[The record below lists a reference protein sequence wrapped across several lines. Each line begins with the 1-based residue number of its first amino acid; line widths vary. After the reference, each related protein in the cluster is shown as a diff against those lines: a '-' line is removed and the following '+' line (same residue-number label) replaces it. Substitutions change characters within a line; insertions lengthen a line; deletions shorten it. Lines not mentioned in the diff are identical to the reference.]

1 MPPSLTLV
9 GQDPLGKFR
18 HLAKVH
24 GSEQPIPL
32 TTTRFSVR
40 ILGTLALVTAER
52 RFRNA
57 EKQSIEATMTFPVPV
72 HAALVGL
79 SAQIGGRRL
88 VAQTQ
93 RKAQARETYEAA
105 IDVGQTAVLHEE
117 ALRGIHM
124 ISVGHVPPGQTVAVQ
139 GLWVMPL
146 AASSDGLLLS
156 IPTTV
161 GDIYGRSPLLDS
173 DDLTHAPVLHE
184 AELEVTCDSGYATL
198 VQGRLVEGRTRVR
211 LDAPIEIMVTGAAIR
226 PLQGV
231 AADGRAVNLT
241 VEPAPGGDRHLDIV
255 LLHDTSGSMDA
266 PATGRHAIRGQ
277 VASKHEVALYGLA
290 EAAAQ
295 LRRADRVDVW
305 SFNSTVR
312 YLGSGVGPVAVGQA
326 LARMEQ
332 PAGGT
337 ELQPAIDAVL
347 QQHGEADV
355 LLVTDGKSHA
365 LDVHA
370 VARQGARFTVVL
382 VGEDSLAANVGHLAA
397 LTGGQIFVSSGLDLP
412 DVLQRAIASM
422 RAPRLRQTRV
432 PQGLPVSTAEALAG
446 GMRIAARW
454 SLPREAAPVSDEEV
468 SRAVTAYAAW
478 LALPRLEEEDAAALA
493 EAEGV
498 VCHLTSMVLVDEAGE
513 AQKGL
518 PAQRKVPLMTPR
530 TAQSQRHVRPVASP
544 EMPMMRAAMP
554 PFAPDLDGP
563 KFCLRAAPEE
573 GGLFRKGRSPKKPR
587 ASAPS
592 ERTPPATPGRLAR
605 VLRRLRRPDLQRL
618 RGQVD
623 WSSHPDALR
632 LGEWHGNIPPDVLA
646 ALQEVAQL
654 AEVQQLAA
662 ALGLTPEMVALA
674 LLARAEAGADRGA
687 ARFARVVLGQAD
699 PAQVENAALAVGLS
713 AKAR

>member
-1 MPPSLTLV
+1 MPPSLALIS
-9 GQDPLGKFR
+9 QDPLGKFR
-18 HLAKVH
+18 HLAKVR
-24 GSEQPIPL
+24 GTEQPIPL
-32 TTTRFSVR
+32 TATRFSVR

-57 EKQSIEATMTFPVPV
+57 EKQSIEAVMTFPVPV

-93 RKAQARETYEAA
+93 RRAQARERYEAA
-105 IDVGQTAVLHEE
+105 IDDGKTAVLHEE

-146 AASSDGLLLS
+146 AVSGDSLVLS

-161 GDIYGRSPLLDS
+161 GDIYGRSPLPDS

-184 AELEVTCDSGYATL
+184 AELEVSCDSGHAAL
-198 VQGRLVEGRTRVR
+198 LQGQLVEGRARVR
-211 LDAPIEIMVTGAAIR
+211 LDAPIEIVVTGAATR
-226 PLQGV
+226 SLQGA
-231 AADGRAVNLT
+231 AADGRAVELT
-241 VEPAPGGDRHLDIV
+241 VEPAPGGDSHLDIV
-255 LLHDTSGSMDA
+255 LLQDTSGSMEE
-266 PATGRHAIRGQ
+266 PASGGRAIRGQ
-277 VASKHEVALYGLA
+277 VPSKHEVALYGLA

-305 SFNSTVR
+305 VFNSTAR
-312 YLGSGVGPVAVGQA
+312 HLGSGVGPVAVGHA

-332 PAGGT
+332 PVGGT

-355 LLVTDGKSHA
+355 LLVTDGKSFA

-422 RAPRLRQTRV
+422 RAPRLRQA
-432 PQGLPVSTAEALAG
+432 PWHPGLPVFTAEALAG

-454 SLPREAAPVSDEEV
+454 SLPQQAAPVPDGEI
-468 SRAVTAYAAW
+468 SRAVAAYAAW
-478 LALPRLEEEDAAALA
+478 LALPRLEEEDAAELA
-493 EAEGV
+493 EAESV
-498 VCHLTSMVLVDEAGE
+498 VCHLTAMVLVDEAGE
-513 AQKGL
+513 AQEGL

-530 TAQSQRHVRPVASP
+530 TAQSQRHLRPVASA
-544 EMPMMRAAMP
+544 EAPMMSAAMP
-554 PFAPDLDGP
+554 PPDLGLDRP
-563 KFCLRAAPEE
+563 TFLRRAAP
-573 GGLFRKGRSPKKPR
+573 KGSDLLREDAAPRMPSP
-587 ASAPS
+587 SAPS
-592 ERTPPATPGRLAR
+592 GPASPAAPGRLTRA
-605 VLRRLRRPDLQRL
+605 LRRLRKSNLQHL
-618 RGQVD
+618 CGQVD
-623 WSSHPDALR
+623 WSRHPDALR
-632 LGEWHGNIPPDVLA
+632 QGEWQGNLSPDVIA
-646 ALQEVAQL
+646 GLQEAAKL
-654 AEVQQLAA
+654 TELQQLAV
-662 ALGLTPEMVALA
+662 ALGITAELVALA
-674 LLARAEAGADRGA
+674 LLARSEAGSDRGA
-687 ARFARVVLGQAD
+687 ARFARTVLGQAD
-699 PAQVENAALAVGLS
+699 PLKVEKAALLIGLT
-713 AKAR
+713 AEG

>member
-1 MPPSLTLV
+1 MPPSLAPV
-9 GQDPLGKFR
+9 GQDPLGQFR
-18 HLAKVH
+18 HLAKVR
-24 GSEQPIPL
+24 GTEQPIPL
-32 TTTRFSVR
+32 TATHFSVR

-52 RFRNA
+52 QFRNA
-57 EKQSIEATMTFPVPV
+57 EKTSIEATMTFPVPV

-93 RKAQARETYEAA
+93 RKAQARERYEAA
-105 IDVGQTAVLHEE
+105 IDDGKTAVLHEE

-146 AASSDGLLLS
+146 AATSGDGLVLN

-161 GDIYGRSPLLDS
+161 GDIYGRSPLPDS

-184 AELEVTCDSGYATL
+184 AELEVSCDSGHAAL
-198 VQGRLVEGRTRVR
+198 LQGRLVEGRARVR
-211 LDAPIEIMVTGAAIR
+211 LDAPIEILVTGAAVQ
-226 PLQGV
+226 PLHSV
-231 AADGRAVNLT
+231 AADGRAVALT

-255 LLHDTSGSMDA
+255 LLQDTSGSMEEA
-266 PATGRHAIRGQ
+266 ASGRYGDRGQ

-295 LRRADRVDVW
+295 LRCADRVDVW
-305 SFNSTVR
+305 AFNSTAR
-312 YLGSGVGPVAVGQA
+312 YLGSGVGPAAVGQA

-332 PAGGT
+332 PGGGT

-347 QQHGEADV
+347 HQHGEADV

-397 LTGGQIFVSSGLDLP
+397 LTGGQVLVSSGLDLP
-412 DVLQRAIASM
+412 EVLQRAIASM
-422 RAPRLRQTRV
+422 RAPRLRQAKV
-432 PQGLPVSTAEALAG
+432 PRGLPVSTAEALAG

-454 SLPREAAPVSDEEV
+454 SLPQQAASVPDEEI
-468 SRAVTAYAAW
+468 SRAVAAYAAW
-478 LALPRLEEEDAAALA
+478 LALPRLEEEDATALA

-513 AQKGL
+513 AQEGL

-530 TAQSQRHVRPVASP
+530 AAQSQHHLRPVAFG
-544 EMPMMRAAMP
+544 ETPMMSAAMP
-554 PFAPDLDGP
+554 PPDLGLDRP
-563 KFCLRAAPEE
+563 TFLRRAAPKDAM
-573 GGLFRKGRSPKKPR
+573 LFREDAAPRMSSP
-587 ASAPS
+587 SAPS
-592 ERTPPATPGRLAR
+592 RRAPPAAPGRLAR
-605 VLRRLRRPDLQRL
+605 ALRRFCRPNLQDL

-623 WSSHPDALR
+623 WTSNPDALR
-632 LGEWHGNIPPDVLA
+632 RGEWQGNLAPDVLA
-646 ALQEVAQL
+646 GLREAAKL
-654 AEVQQLAA
+654 AELQQLAV
-662 ALGLTPEMVALA
+662 ALGITAELVALA
-674 LLARAEAGADRGA
+674 LLARAEAGSDRGA
-687 ARFARVVLGQAD
+687 ARFARAILDQAD
-699 PAQVENAALAVGLS
+699 PADVGKAAS
-713 AKAR
+713 AISL